1 VVIGSVAI
9 DLACDYNPLNEGIRA
24 EQTQSSLLANTSPQM
39 HTSNIATITPS
50 IGGVG
55 HNVALAA
62 QYASGSQVVL
72 YSVVA
77 KDL

>member
-1 VVIGSVAI
+1 VAV
-9 DLACDYNPLNEGIRA
+9 DLSCDYAPLSEDANGNSASQPE
-24 EQTQSSLLANTSPQM
+24 SSDMTSPHM

-62 QYASGSQVVL
+62 HRAGGNL
-72 YSVVA
+72 SVQLRSLVA
-77 KDL
+77 EDL